1 MQRARGACKLED
13 FLGDAVHID
22 GERNAAEAN
31 QRHAK
36 VFLAQRLISSACP
49 THGFATIMQGESSDR
64 KRFAPSFHHGCC
76 IDPDRLETFALEGL
90 EDLLAM
96 RAIACLY
103 GDVELRTL
111 RRHVEEQAAVFDS
124 ENISAELSQPGGNV
138 AEHAR
143 LVGYRQA
150 EGDDAILALEFAH
163 HDRGEDARVDIA
175 ATQDEPDL
183 PAAEFFRLDQHGSKP
198 GGTRAF

>member
-1 MQRARGACKLED
+1 
-13 FLGDAVHID
+13 
-22 GERNAAEAN
+22 AAEAN

-36 VFLAQRLISSACP
+36 FFLAQRLISSACP

-143 LVGYRQA
+143 LPPYRPPQR
-150 EGDDAILALEFAH
+150 AH
-163 HDRGEDARVDIA
+163 PVLP
-175 ATQDEPDL
+175 PD
-183 PAAEFFRLDQHGSKP
+183 F
-198 GGTRAF
+198 